1 MYHWYQLVFFHRSV
15 WIFRLQ
21 HTTSNLS
28 TIPSYASCG
37 TIWAMLYLCHDST
50 KFMKAWL
57 CARCSIGCRK
67 SGNRPRALYSARL
80 CRLARP
86 RIPLSRYS
94 SEGPRPWSNARLC
107 RFYKGG
113 TPTKKTKGSQN
124 LLNCIPFVS
133 FLKRGPL
140 GSAACSEGLKKG
152 IIFPFHAQDVKIDSL
167 LLNRRSLFAKR
178 GKVT

>member
-15 WIFRLQ
+15 WIFHLQ

-94 SEGPRPWSNARLC
+94 SEVLRP
-107 RFYKGG
+107 G
-113 TPTKKTKGSQN
+113 TETKGSQN
-124 LLNCIPFVS
+124 LYYCIPFVS

-152 IIFPFHAQDVKIDSL
+152 IIFQLHVQDVKIDKLRMAMPLSSASTL
-167 LLNRRSLFAKR
+167 SYSIK
-178 GKVT
+178 